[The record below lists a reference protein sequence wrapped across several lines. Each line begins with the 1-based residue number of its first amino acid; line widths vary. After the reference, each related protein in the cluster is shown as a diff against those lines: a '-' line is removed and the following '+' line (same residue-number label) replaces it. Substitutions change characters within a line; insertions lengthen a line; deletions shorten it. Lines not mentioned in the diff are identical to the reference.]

1 MAEFNIDRIRFR
13 WKNIWAISTVYRKD
27 DIVIYQGK
35 SYVCLVGHTSQAVAT
50 GFYTDLNHATP
61 KWELMLDG
69 MMWR

>member
-35 SYVCLVGHTSQAVAT
+35 SYVCLVAVSKTHLRA
-50 GFYTDLNHATP
+50 NETP
-61 KWELMLDG
+61 EHLV
-69 MMWR
+69 